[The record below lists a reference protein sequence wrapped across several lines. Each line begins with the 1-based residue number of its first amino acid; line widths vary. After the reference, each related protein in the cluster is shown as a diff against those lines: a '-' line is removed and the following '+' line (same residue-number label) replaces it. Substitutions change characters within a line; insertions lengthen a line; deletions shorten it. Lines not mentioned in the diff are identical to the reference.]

1 MSTRL
6 ERVRELCATLFRCA
20 EGLDRLRAEHPVGPL
35 VEAAGGDTGA
45 QLWGGTV
52 GAPAKVNGASFWFDD
67 IEPTYEELDEL
78 IRYASGD
85 LCRDVFADD
94 AICDLAPAI
103 HRVRAA
109 YERDKELVQ
118 ARNLARAADAPAR
131 LKRIIEQE
139 RYWAMGSE
147 LREALAGA
155 HHVLVAGSGPLPLT
169 ALSIGANLDV
179 RVTCVERD
187 AECHELGR
195 SMIALSDLAHRIESI
210 EADVLEMRD
219 FDAYDAI
226 VGVVLLGVN
235 CEGERRSFKT
245 EIARHIIGHMAPG
258 TRLVLRDPHGLGR
271 LLYPSVTL
279 EESDAVTVVRHVPE
293 VGPNR
298 PYRSGLV
305 VAERRSPDHGH
316 AH

>member
-1 MSTRL
+1 MSARL
-6 ERVRELCATLFRCA
+6 ERVRELCATLMRCA
-20 EGLDRLRAEHPVGPL
+20 ESLDRLRAEHPVSALDNVGID
-35 VEAAGGDTGA
+35 VGA
-45 QLWGGTV
+45 RLWGGTV
-52 GAPAKVNGASFWFDD
+52 GAQPKVNGAAYWFDD

-78 IRYASGD
+78 IRYAPGD
-85 LCRDVFADD
+85 LCRNVFADD
-94 AICDLAPAI
+94 AIRELAPAI

-118 ARNLARAADAPAR
+118 ARNLAGAADAPDR

-147 LREALAGA
+147 LREALAGTR
-155 HHVLVAGSGPLPLT
+155 HVLVAGSGPLPLT

-195 SMIALSDLAHRIESI
+195 RMIALADLAHRIESV

-235 CEGERRSFKT
+235 CEGERRSVKT

-258 TRLVLRDPHGLGR
+258 ARLVLRDPHGLGR

-279 EESDAVTVVRHVPE
+279 DESDAVTVVRHVPE
-293 VGPNR
+293 VGPDR

-305 VAERRSPDHGH
+305 VAERRSPGHGH